1 VSSPLC
7 RRRYGDCPAFGRDGK
22 NLLEGRSYSLMPCSS
37 ASPREGERRP
47 EVRAY
52 GEAVA
57 LLRACP
63 YSHRAGLI
71 VPMAINGGYDQDD

>member
-1 VSSPLC
+1 
-7 RRRYGDCPAFGRDGK
+7 
-22 NLLEGRSYSLMPCSS
+22 MPCSS

-52 GEAVA
+52 GEDVA